1 MALVVTVA
9 QQKGGAGKTS
19 LAVHLA
25 CAWGG
30 REAKPKPRRVVLIDL
45 DPQASLTAWF
55 TLRGE
60 KLGLDP
66 HIELRKVNPWAA
78 ASEIES
84 AKATADI
91 VIVDSP
97 PHAETSNRIAI
108 RAADI
113 VVVPVQLSPMDV
125 WASRPTLELIGK
137 ESRVVLVVLNRVP
150 SRARLADELIGQLKR
165 EHVPLARAALG
176 NRVVYAASLME
187 GKGVTEAEP
196 YSVAAAE
203 IRLLANEVL
212 RKAA

>member
-1 MALVVTVA
+1 MGLVVTVA

-19 LAVHLA
+19 LAAHLA

-30 REAKPKPRRVVLIDL
+30 SDSKPRRKIVLFDL

-55 TLRGE
+55 ELRAQ
-60 KLGLDP
+60 KLGPDP
-66 HIELRKVNPWAA
+66 NIELRKINPWAA
-78 ASEIES
+78 SSEIEA
-84 AKATADI
+84 AKQVADI

-97 PHAETSNRIAI
+97 PHTETGNRIPI

-113 VVVPVQLSPMDV
+113 VIVPVQLSPLDV
-125 WASRPTLELIGK
+125 WASKPTLELIGK
-137 ESRVVLVVLNRVP
+137 ESRIALVVLNRVP
-150 SRARLADELIGQLKR
+150 SRARLAGELVAQLKR
-165 EHVPLARAALG
+165 DKVPLARSALG
-176 NRVVYAASLME
+176 NRVIYAASLME
-187 GKGVTEAEP
+187 GRGVTEAEP